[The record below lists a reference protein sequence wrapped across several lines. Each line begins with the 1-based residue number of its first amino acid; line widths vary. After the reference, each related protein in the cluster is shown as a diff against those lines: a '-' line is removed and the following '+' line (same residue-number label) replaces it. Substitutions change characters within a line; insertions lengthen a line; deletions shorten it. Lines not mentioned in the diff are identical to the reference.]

1 MIKIEDE
8 LVDIIKGRQ
17 IRTVFQPIIS
27 LKDGSILGHEA
38 LSRIAGNDKNQ
49 KHSIT
54 DLFDA
59 AKKFKQL
66 TELEHLC
73 RTTALNSAYIDMKP
87 QYSKKLFL
95 NINAYILLDDS
106 FERDFL
112 IPYNKAP
119 YNIVL
124 DVSEQDAVDDMPG
137 LLRTIDYYKCQG
149 YKLCIDDVGSGYAGL
164 NLITETNPNYIK
176 INMDIIRDI
185 NMNNSK
191 YSLVK
196 SLKEFS
202 SLSNIAIIAEG
213 VETES
218 ELESLIELG
227 VQYAQGFYI
236 QEPDEQI
243 KDIDP
248 KLIDKINKKNEKF
261 FANISYKSSTAT
273 LYIKNICS
281 PVVTVSPDEMVPVIY
296 ETLINNTDM
305 IGLCVVEDEIPL
317 GIVTKEKLTL
327 QLSGQYGF
335 ALNQYKNI
343 SKLMDKNYLS
353 VDYQTTLNI
362 VSKMAMSRPS
372 DNLYDFIVVTRHD
385 KLYGVVTVKD
395 LLETT
400 TEIEISAARHL
411 NPLTG
416 LPGNLMIEEKLTECV
431 ASGDEYTVAYI
442 DIDNFKPYNDVYG
455 FKNGDHVIQL
465 LADTISNNLTNN
477 HFIGHVGGDDFVVI
491 LRKHVSTEYFTNI
504 IRDFEKKVLDFF
516 NKTDARNGYIT
527 TKNRQGTICK
537 LPLTTLTIV
546 SVSNSSYSF
555 IDEASLSETLALL
568 KSEKKQ
574 NKLEK
579 FRMTVY

>member
-1 MIKIEDE
+1 
-8 LVDIIKGRQ
+8 
-17 IRTVFQPIIS
+17 
-27 LKDGSILGHEA
+27 
-38 LSRIAGNDKNQ
+38 
-49 KHSIT
+49 
-54 DLFDA
+54 
-59 AKKFKQL
+59 
-66 TELEHLC
+66 
-73 RTTALNSAYIDMKP
+73 MKP

-112 IPYNKAP
+112 ISYKKAP

-504 IRDFEKKVLDFF
+504 IRDFEKKILDCF
-516 NKTDARNGYIT
+516 NKTDAKNGYIT

>member
-1 MIKIEDE
+1 MDIIEDK
-8 LVDIIKGRQ
+8 LIDIINGRQ
-17 IRTVFQPIIS
+17 ITTVFQPIIS
-27 LKDGSILGHEA
+27 LKDGNILGHEA
-38 LSRIAGNDKNQ
+38 LSRIKGNDKNE
-49 KHSIT
+49 KSSIAN
-54 DLFDA
+54 LFDA
-59 AKKFKQL
+59 AKKFKKL

-73 RTTALNSAYIDMKP
+73 RTTALNSAYIDMNP

-112 IPYNKAP
+112 IPYKKAP

-124 DVSEQDAVDDMPG
+124 DVSEQDAVNDMPG

-185 NMNNSK
+185 NTNNSK

-202 SLSNIAIIAEG
+202 SLSNIALIAEG
-213 VETES
+213 VETEN

-236 QEPDEQI
+236 QKPDEQI
-243 KDIDP
+243 KDINP
-248 KLIDKINKKNEKF
+248 KIIDKINEKNKKF
-261 FANISYKSSTAT
+261 FTNTSYKSSTAT
-273 LYIKNICS
+273 LYIKNIS
-281 PVVTVSPDEMVPVIY
+281 SHIVTVSPDEMVPDIY
-296 ETLINNTDM
+296 ETLMSNTDM

-335 ALNQYKNI
+335 ALNQYKDI

-353 VDYQTTLNI
+353 VDYQTTLNV

-372 DNLYDFIVVTRHD
+372 DNLYDFIVVTKHD

-431 ASGDEYTVAYI
+431 ESQDEYTVAYI
-442 DIDNFKPYNDVYG
+442 DIDNFKSYNDIYG
-455 FKNGDHVIQL
+455 FKNGDQVIQL
-465 LADTISNNLTNN
+465 LADIISNTLANN

-491 LRKHVSTEYFTNI
+491 LRKHVSTEYFASI
-504 IRDFEKKVLDFF
+504 IEEFEKQVLDYF
-516 NKTDARNGYIT
+516 NETDAKNGYIT
-527 TKNRQGTICK
+527 TKNRQGSICK

-546 SVSNSSYSF
+546 SVNNSSYCF
-555 IDEASLSETLALL
+555 IDEASLSETLAQL

-574 NKLEK
+574 SKLEK
-579 FRMTVY
+579 FRMTVS